1 MMAINY
7 MGYVMGRKGKYIRVE
22 RDERTL
28 EFDSWSA
35 AMRWVE
41 DENRRA
47 DHPVEE
53 GEISLCQK

>member
-1 MMAINY
+1 MAINY
-7 MGYVMGRKGKYIRVE
+7 MGYVMGRRGKYVRVE

-41 DENRRA
+41 DENKRSDQPA
-47 DHPVEE
+47 EE
-53 GEISLCQK
+53 GDIKLA